1 MIFLF
6 NCSETVQ
13 VQFHLNLYFTQ
24 LEVVNA
30 VAFLV
35 ENRGRTNTAEAITTA
50 TNTMFSSVNGD
61 R

>member
-6 NCSETVQ
+6 NCSETVK

-24 LEVVNA
+24 FEVVNA

-35 ENRGRTNTAEAITTA
+35 EDRGRTNTAEAIRTA